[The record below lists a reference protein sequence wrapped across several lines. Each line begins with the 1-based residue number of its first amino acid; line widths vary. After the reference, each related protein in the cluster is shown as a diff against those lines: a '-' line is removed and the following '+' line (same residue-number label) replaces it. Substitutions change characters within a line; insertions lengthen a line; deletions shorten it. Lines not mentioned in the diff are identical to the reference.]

1 MSLAIVEHLDVIEH
15 FLLCFI
21 MRTVGFPP
29 DTLFLQVADTGR
41 FWLRDDYRL
50 IWQASH
56 AA

>member
-50 IWQASH
+50 TWRA
-56 AA
+56 